1 MHRNIFP
8 PALRALAAGALALTL
23 AACVDQPGLFDP
35 TTETPVSADAP
46 ILRLSTD
53 TLALREGDRL
63 SFPVSTRGAK
73 TVQAEI
79 FLVDSARTVL
89 WRSGIGPA
97 VRDSASVSFTGL
109 PPDVARGRRVF
120 LTGALVDEEG
130 RRVYATRDTT
140 PAASL
145 ALAAL
150 QPTIVYEGHLLAVEG
165 RVVALAAARDL
176 GRVYFADQLKGTIG
190 VVDLATLSL
199 RPAFAVGAHPEA
211 LAYMRGRLG
220 VLSDA
225 GVEVAAFDVAG
236 GNRLLS
242 KTLIPPLLADVRAP
256 TSQLDAEGNPQYLY
270 FRYQVRPY
278 ARNLALVCA
287 GAGSDCTDV
296 AAFGS
301 SEMQDATAGS
311 QGVGLREVTFAGRT
325 GYPFLAA
332 PHFDI
337 ATIANDSLP
346 ADLRTLDASVPTGR
360 DSLVYSANG
369 VGRCNVLNSGG
380 TAIAGSPYPN
390 GSVYVGLDPRVSDCK
405 LGVPL
410 IRLDRPDGPGA
421 PGSQPTHFSLLA
433 FRNLL
438 GENRITETRALDVSE
453 DGSRVLVLDRDR
465 IHILDDALRL
475 RETLAV
481 PGVQAIAWL
490 REEGAV
496 SRFAVV
502 TEDAVEIY
510 GSRDMVRQG
519 KIVLGKLSGLAA
531 FARVNGETVVVVVPR
546 DGKGVLVARIPLP

>member
-1 MHRNIFP
+1 MHHDILS
-8 PALRALAAGALALTL
+8 PALPALAAGALALAL

-35 TTETPVSADAP
+35 ATETPVSADAP
-46 ILRLSTD
+46 VLRLGAD

-63 SFPVSTRGAK
+63 SFPVNARGGK
-73 TVQAEI
+73 SVQAEI
-79 FLVDSARTVL
+79 FLVDSARNAI
-89 WRSGIGPA
+89 WRSGTAPA
-97 VRDSASVSFTGL
+97 VRDSASVAFTGL
-109 PPDVARGRRVF
+109 PADVARGRRVF
-120 LTGALVDEEG
+120 LTGALIGENG
-130 RRVYATRDTT
+130 RRVYATRDTV

-150 QPTIVYEGHLLAVEG
+150 QPVIVYEGHLLRVEG
-165 RVVALAAARDL
+165 KVVALAAARDL
-176 GRVYFADQLKGTIG
+176 GRVYFADQVKGTIG
-190 VVDLATLSL
+190 VVDLATLTL
-199 RPAFAVGAHPEA
+199 RPAFPVGAHPEA

-225 GVEVAAFDVAG
+225 GVEVAAYDVAA

-242 KTLIPPLLADVRAP
+242 KTLIPPLLANMRAP
-256 TSQLDAEGNPQYLY
+256 TGQLDANGNPQYLS

-287 GAGSDCTDV
+287 GSDCAEV

-301 SEMQDATAGS
+301 SEMQDAGAGS
-311 QGVGLREVTFAGRT
+311 QGMGLREITFAGRT

-332 PHFDI
+332 PQFDL
-337 ATIANDSLP
+337 ATAAADSFP
-346 ADLRTLDASVPTGR
+346 AELTTLDASVLTGR
-360 DSLVYSANG
+360 DSIVYQGRG
-369 VGRCNVLNSGG
+369 VGRCSVLNSGG
-380 TAIAGSPYPN
+380 TAIAGSPHPN
-390 GSVYVGLDPRVSDCK
+390 GSLYVGLDPRVSECK

-421 PGSQPTHFSLLA
+421 TPGAQSSQVSVLA

-438 GENRITETRALDVSE
+438 GENRISETRALDVSE

-475 RETLAV
+475 RQTLAV
-481 PGVQAIAWL
+481 PAAQAAAWL

-510 GSRDMVRQG
+510 GSRDMVRQV
-519 KIVLGKLSGLAA
+519 KIVLGKLSGQAA